1 MSLWSELQGDVSA
14 IYDICLL
21 LQILPRGGFSLLADV
36 WRQQWTV
43 INHPAYLPCHSNY
56 ISLHFVSTMKVTAAI
71 LLLASTVNGFAPS
84 SVRTPVSL
92 EFDCYKQR
100 YLSRP
105 QKILLVQCS
114 LLIFQLA
121 GHLYEICV
129 FEQALHVGYSWCINQ
144 SEDWLLHNISQLY
157 NSSNFLQY
165 DFDLIYAVLF

>member
-1 MSLWSELQGDVSA
+1 M
-14 IYDICLL
+14 
-21 LQILPRGGFSLLADV
+21 LADV
-36 WRQQWTV
+36 NNQPLSIT
-43 INHPAYLPCHSNY
+43 PACLPCHSNY

-121 GHLYEICV
+121 LVHIDLS
-129 FEQALHVGYSWCINQ
+129 LRDLCI
-144 SEDWLLHNISQLY
+144 
-157 NSSNFLQY
+157 
-165 DFDLIYAVLF
+165 

>member
-1 MSLWSELQGDVSA
+1 
-14 IYDICLL
+14 
-21 LQILPRGGFSLLADV
+21 
-36 WRQQWTV
+36 
-43 INHPAYLPCHSNY
+43 
-56 ISLHFVSTMKVTAAI
+56 MKVTAAI

-121 GHLYEICV
+121 LVHIDLS
-129 FEQALHVGYSWCINQ
+129 LRDLCI
-144 SEDWLLHNISQLY
+144 
-157 NSSNFLQY
+157 
-165 DFDLIYAVLF
+165 